1 LILHYIILH
10 SIFIALSFLVFQ
22 LKSEKRNLTWKEL
35 LSRRSDKRV
44 YIELWTSKLVGFK
57 DKKTQEKKSRD
68 NDLDELREL
77 YVKIHD
83 QVRCYMLI
91 HIIS

>member
-1 LILHYIILH
+1 
-10 SIFIALSFLVFQ
+10 VFQ